1 MRSERIRLFLT
12 LPHACGYYAD
22 RAAQNLVLDPAAPNL
37 DRLYPGA
44 LAQGFRRAGG
54 HLYRPRCARC
64 QACIPCRVPVEH
76 FRPDRSQRR
85 CLKRNADLTLH
96 EAEPTYTEERFALY
110 TKYLRSRHP
119 GGGMDEAEPDD
130 FRHFLSAPWS
140 PTLFLEMR
148 KNGHLLGVAVTD
160 VCVSGL
166 SAVYTFFDPDASA
179 RSLGTFGILSQLG
192 LARRRGLE
200 YLYLGYWIEGHP
212 KMDYKRRFRPLEV
225 LREERWTPLRGDTDA
240 AKPSGA

>member
-1 MRSERIRLFLT
+1 MRSEHVRLFLT

-22 RAAQNLVLDPAAPNL
+22 RAAQNLVLDPSAPNL

-64 QACIPCRVPVEH
+64 HACMPCRLPVAD

-85 CLKRNADLTLH
+85 CLKRNADLDIV
-96 EAEPTYTEERFALY
+96 EARPGHTEERFALY
-110 TKYLRSRHP
+110 AKYLRHRHP
-119 GGGMDEAEPDD
+119 GGGMDDPGIED
-130 FRHFLSAPWS
+130 FEQFLSAPWS

-148 KNGHLLGVAVTD
+148 RGGKLLGVAVTD

-166 SAVYTFFDPDASA
+166 SAVYTFFDPHEQA
-179 RSLGTFGILSQLG
+179 RGLGTFGILSQVE

-212 KMDYKRRFRPLEV
+212 KMDYKRRFQPLE
-225 LREERWTPLRGDTDA
+225 LLGETGWKPLAD
-240 AKPSGA
+240 S

>member
-1 MRSERIRLFLT
+1 MRSERVRLFLT
-12 LPHACGYYAD
+12 LPHACGYYHD
-22 RAAQNLVLDPAAPNL
+22 RAAQNLVLDPSAPNL

-64 QACIPCRVPVEH
+64 HACVPCRLPVND
-76 FRPDRSQRR
+76 FRMNRSQRR
-85 CLKRNADLTLH
+85 CRKRNADLDIVET
-96 EAEPTYTEERFALY
+96 APGFSDERFALY
-110 TKYLRSRHP
+110 SRYLRHRHP
-119 GGGMDEAEPDD
+119 GGGMDDAGVED
-130 FRHFLSAPWS
+130 FEQFLSAPWS

-148 KNGHLLGVAVTD
+148 REGRLLGVAVTD

-166 SAVYTFFDPDASA
+166 SAVYTFFDPDQQA
-179 RSLGTFGILSQLG
+179 RSLGTFGILSQVE

-212 KMDYKRRFRPLEV
+212 KMDYKRRFGGLEV
-225 LREERWTPLRGDTDA
+225 LGENGWSPLES
-240 AKPSGA
+240 SG